1 MTTNAIIK
9 TTKKRQAAEKQ
20 KEKLEAQLKTIRKNI
35 RDYQALERQ
44 ELIDLIGKKLM
55 KDYGIH
61 SVEDFNRWYQQVR
74 NRVPVDHAN

>member
-1 MTTNAIIK
+1 MTTNTITK
-9 TTKKRQAAEKQ
+9 TAKKRQAAEKQ

-55 KDYGIH
+55 KDYAIH
-61 SVEDFNRWYQQVR
+61 SVDDFNQWYQQVR
-74 NRVPVDHAN
+74 NRVPANHTD